1 MVNFNGRIGNVGV
14 PVTGD
19 YNYNN
24 QRAHAI
30 NDDASIFDFDKF
42 ESTSLNVNNSKQ
54 DYDQRSYDR
63 FERSTP
69 QGARADDSIFEDENI
84 FAKHFAATNNI
95 TEDEA
100 KFVLEKQY
108 GMTNNIFYA

>member
-1 MVNFNGRIGNVGV
+1 MVNFNGRIGNIGV

-19 YNYNN
+19 YNFNN
-24 QRAHAI
+24 QRVSAI
-30 NDDASIFDFDKF
+30 GDNDSIFNFDKS
-42 ESTSLNVNNSKQ
+42 ENSLNVNNSKQ
-54 DYDQRSYDR
+54 NYDQRSFDR
-63 FERSTP
+63 FERSSP
-69 QGARADDSIFEDENI
+69 QGARADDSIFSDENI

-95 TEDEA
+95 SEDEA